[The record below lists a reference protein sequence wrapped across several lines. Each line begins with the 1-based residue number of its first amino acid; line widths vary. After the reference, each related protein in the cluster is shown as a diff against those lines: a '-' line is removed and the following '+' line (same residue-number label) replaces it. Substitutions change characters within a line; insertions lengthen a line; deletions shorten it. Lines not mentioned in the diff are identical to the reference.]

1 MLPLLSN
8 VAILDYSNTTPT
20 VIFLDNIME
29 GVDGAAAFG
38 FTQELRSIQQDDNQQ
53 RGYAT
58 AYSLDIRVVKAD
70 DANVAILKD
79 IVESQRK
86 VQIAGYSP
94 DGVLAWTEPTQLVF
108 SEQIDVL
115 QVNPIQATILAPS
128 GYSGGDDEARV
139 PVFAGENLLRVY
151 DVSTGNASSLH
162 GFYETALITTSQAD
176 GYMNVVTTS
185 SGIGVRCITRPIP
198 FPWRGKNVTASA
210 LIANYF
216 NDQTDVASLTI
227 FWRGADAYDG
237 GVATSLIASNTA
249 ALDDLVS
256 SAPERVSTEFTAPD
270 LSTLFYASFG
280 FLFSSSQLAGDHV
293 NFAEPALTV
302 GGQTGYSI

>member
-94 DGVLAWTEPTQLVF
+94 DGVLAWTEPTQLTF

-128 GYSGGDDEARV
+128 GYSGGGDTARV

-162 GFYETALITTSQAD
+162 GFYETASTTTSQAG
-176 GYMNVVTTS
+176 GYMNVATTS
-185 SGIGVRCITRPIP
+185 GGVSVWSVMRPIP

-216 NDQTDVASLTI
+216 NDQTDAARIGVQ
-227 FWRGADAYDG
+227 WRNADAYEG
-237 GVATSLIASNTA
+237 SVVAGLISSNSST
-249 ALDDLVS
+249 LDDLVTS
-256 SAPERVSTEFTAPD
+256 TPERVSAEFTAPD
-270 LSTLFYASFG
+270 NANLFYASFG
-280 FLFSSSQLAGDHV
+280 FIFQNTQLTGDFV

>member
-128 GYSGGDDEARV
+128 GYSGGDDTARV

-162 GFYETALITTSQAD
+162 GFYETALVTTSQAD

-185 SGIGVRCITRPIP
+185 GGVPVRSVTRPIP

-210 LIANYF
+210 LIANYL
-216 NDQTDVASLTI
+216 NDQPDVAFLAIS
-227 FWRGADAYDG
+227 WRGADAYDG
-237 GVATSLIASNTA
+237 GVATSVIGTNSA
-249 ALDDLVS
+249 ALDDLVTS
-256 SAPERVSTEFTAPD
+256 TPERVSAEFTAPD
-270 LSTLFYASFG
+270 DADLFYASFG
-280 FLFSSSQLAGDHV
+280 FLFNSSQLAGDHV

>member
-38 FTQELRSIQQDDNQQ
+38 FTQELRSVQQDDNQQ

-58 AYSLDIRVVKAD
+58 AYSLDIRVIKAD

-79 IVESQRK
+79 IVQSQRK
-86 VQIAGYSP
+86 VQVAGYSP
-94 DGVLAWTEPTQLVF
+94 DGVLAWTEPTLLTF

-115 QVNPIQATILAPS
+115 QVNPIQATVLAPS
-128 GYSGGDDEARV
+128 GYSGDDDQARV

-162 GFYETALITTSQAD
+162 GFYETAYLTTSQAN
-176 GYMNVVTTS
+176 GNMNVVTAT
-185 SGIGVRCITRPIP
+185 GGFPVRCVERPIP
-198 FPWRGKNVTASA
+198 FPWRGKNVTVSA
-210 LIANYF
+210 LIQNYF
-216 NDQTDVASLTI
+216 NDQPNVLSI
-227 FWRGADAYDG
+227 GVSWRGAGAFTG
-237 GVATSLIASNTA
+237 SVATNAFASNTA
-249 ALDDLVS
+249 SIDTLIT
-256 SAPERVSTEFTAPD
+256 SAPERINTTFTAPD
-270 LSTLFYASFG
+270 SSELFYASFG
-280 FLFSSSQLAGDHV
+280 FFFNSSQLSGDHV
-293 NFAEPALTV
+293 NFAQPALTV

>member
-185 SGIGVRCITRPIP
+185 GGVPVRSVTRPIP

-210 LIANYF
+210 LIANYL
-216 NDQTDVASLTI
+216 NDQPDVAFLAIS
-227 FWRGADAYDG
+227 WRGADAYDG
-237 GVATSLIASNTA
+237 GVATSVIGTNSA
-249 ALDDLVS
+249 ALDDLVTS
-256 SAPERVSTEFTAPD
+256 TPERVSAEFTAPD
-270 LSTLFYASFG
+270 DADLFYASFG
-280 FLFSSSQLAGDHV
+280 FLFNSSQLAGDHV

>member
-162 GFYETALITTSQAD
+162 GFYETAS
-176 GYMNVVTTS
+176 M
-185 SGIGVRCITRPIP
+185 
-198 FPWRGKNVTASA
+198 
-210 LIANYF
+210 
-216 NDQTDVASLTI
+216 
-227 FWRGADAYDG
+227 
-237 GVATSLIASNTA
+237 
-249 ALDDLVS
+249 
-256 SAPERVSTEFTAPD
+256 
-270 LSTLFYASFG
+270 
-280 FLFSSSQLAGDHV
+280 
-293 NFAEPALTV
+293 
-302 GGQTGYSI
+302 

>member
-162 GFYETALITTSQAD
+162 GFYETALVTTSQAD

-185 SGIGVRCITRPIP
+185 GGVPVRSVTRPIP

-210 LIANYF
+210 LIANYL
-216 NDQTDVASLTI
+216 NDQPDVAFLAIS
-227 FWRGADAYDG
+227 WRGADAYDG
-237 GVATSLIASNTA
+237 GVATSVIGTNSA
-249 ALDDLVS
+249 ALDDLVTS
-256 SAPERVSTEFTAPD
+256 TPERVSAEFTAPD
-270 LSTLFYASFG
+270 DADLFYASFG
-280 FLFSSSQLAGDHV
+280 FLFNSSQLAGDHV

>member
-70 DANVAILKD
+70 DTNVAILKD

-115 QVNPIQATILAPS
+115 QVNPIQATVLAPS

-162 GFYETALITTSQAD
+162 GFYETASITTSQAG
-176 GYMNVVTTS
+176 GYMNVVTATG
-185 SGIGVRCITRPIP
+185 GISVWSVTRPIP
-198 FPWRGKNVTASA
+198 FPWRNKTVTVSA

-216 NDQTDVASLTI
+216 NDQTDVAKVI
-227 FWRGADAYDG
+227 VQWRNADAWQG
-237 GVATSLIASNTA
+237 SVVSGVFESNTA
-249 ALDDLVS
+249 NIDDLVT

-270 LSTLFYASFG
+270 DAELFYATCG
-280 FLFSSSQLAGDHV
+280 FLFNSLQLAGDHV

>member
-38 FTQELRSIQQDDNQQ
+38 FTQELRSVQQDDNQQ

-70 DANVAILKD
+70 DTNVAILKN
-79 IVESQRK
+79 IVQSQRK

-94 DGVLAWTEPTQLVF
+94 DGVLAWTEPTLLTF

-115 QVNPIQATILAPS
+115 QVNPIQATVLAPS
-128 GYSGGDDEARV
+128 GYSGDDDQARV

-162 GFYETALITTSQAD
+162 GFYETASVTTSQAN
-176 GYMNVVTTS
+176 GYMNVVTAT
-185 SGIGVRCITRPIP
+185 GGVAVRSITRPIP
-198 FPWRGKNVTASA
+198 FPWKGKKVTASA
-210 LIANYF
+210 LIQNYF
-216 NDQTDVASLTI
+216 NDQASVAQMVVQ
-227 FWRGADAYDG
+227 WRGADAYTG
-237 GVATSLIASNTA
+237 SIATGTFGTNSST
-249 ALDDLVS
+249 LDSLVS
-256 SAPERVSTEFTAPD
+256 AAPERVSTEFTAPD
-270 LSTLFYASFG
+270 DSQLFYASFG

-293 NFAEPALTV
+293 NFAQPALTV

>member
-94 DGVLAWTEPTQLVF
+94 DGVLAWTEPTQLTF

-128 GYSGGDDEARV
+128 GYSGGDDTARV

-162 GFYETALITTSQAD
+162 GFYETASITTSQAG
-176 GYMNVVTTS
+176 GYMNAVTAT
-185 SGIGVRCITRPIP
+185 GAVAVRTLTRPIP
-198 FPWRGKNVTASA
+198 FPWRGKTVTVSA

-216 NDQTDVASLTI
+216 NDQTDAAEIGVN
-227 FWRGADAYDG
+227 WRNADAWVG
-237 GVATSLIASNTA
+237 SIAAGQIQTNRASI
-249 ALDDLVS
+249 DDLVTS
-256 SAPERVSTEFTAPD
+256 TPERISTEFTSPD
-270 LSTLFYASFG
+270 DPSLFYASFG
-280 FLFSSSQLAGDHV
+280 FIFTSSQVAGDHV
-293 NFAEPALTV
+293 NFAEPAATV

>member
-128 GYSGGDDEARV
+128 GYSGGDDTARV

-162 GFYETALITTSQAD
+162 GFYETASITTSQAD
-176 GYMNVVTTS
+176 GFMNVVAAAGGTS
-185 SGIGVRCITRPIP
+185 IRCITRPIP
-198 FPWRGKNVTASA
+198 FPWRGKQITISA
-210 LIANYF
+210 YIQNYF
-216 NDQTDVASLTI
+216 NDQSDVLELHAN
-227 FWRGADAYDG
+227 WRNADAWG
-237 GVATSLIASNTA
+237 GSIASGFFASNSSS
-249 ALDDLVS
+249 LDDLVT
-256 SAPERVSTEFTAPD
+256 SAPQRVNTTFTAPD
-270 LSTLFYASFG
+270 AAELMYLSVGYRFTPSV
-280 FLFSSSQLAGDHV
+280 LAGDHV
-293 NFAEPALTV
+293 NFAEPAATV

>member
-115 QVNPIQATILAPS
+115 QVNPIQATVLAPS

-162 GFYETALITTSQAD
+162 GFYETASITTSQAG

-185 SGIGVRCITRPIP
+185 GGFPVRCVTRPIP

-216 NDQTDVASLTI
+216 NDQPDVAFLAIS
-227 FWRGADAYDG
+227 WRGADAYDG
-237 GVATSLIASNTA
+237 GVATSVIATNSAT
-249 ALDDLVS
+249 LDDLVTS
-256 SAPERVSTEFTAPD
+256 TPERVSAEFTAPD
-270 LSTLFYASFG
+270 DTDLFYASFG
-280 FLFSSSQLAGDHV
+280 FLFNASQVGGDHV